1 MAKYS
6 REQRDRAVD
15 LYIKYEHSAADTIRE
30 LGYPSRG
37 ALWMWYKDRLE
48 EERTGIPSGRG
59 ERYRRYTDEQKRVA
73 VEHYLEYGRRLSR
86 TMRMLGY
93 PKSRELLMAWI
104 DEFAPGQRKVRHGP
118 VPEELKRE
126 AVVAVASGRLKS
138 REAAAELGV

>member
-1 MAKYS
+1 MAKCS
-6 REQRDRAVD
+6 KEQRDRAVD

-73 VEHYLEYGRRLSR
+73 VEHLF
-86 TMRMLGY
+86 MV
-93 PKSRELLMAWI
+93 K
-104 DEFAPGQRKVRHGP
+104 
-118 VPEELKRE
+118 
-126 AVVAVASGRLKS
+126 
-138 REAAAELGV
+138 

>member
-73 VEHYLEYGRRLSR
+73 VEHYCLCSLRCGR
-86 TMRMLGY
+86 
-93 PKSRELLMAWI
+93 
-104 DEFAPGQRKVRHGP
+104 FRHYFWT
-118 VPEELKRE
+118 
-126 AVVAVASGRLKS
+126 VVAFILDGVVGCGIGHRCRLVS
-138 REAAAELGV
+138 

>member
-86 TMRMLGY
+86 TMLENPV
-93 PKSRELLMAWI
+93 PKS
-104 DEFAPGQRKVRHGP
+104 
-118 VPEELKRE
+118 
-126 AVVAVASGRLKS
+126 S
-138 REAAAELGV
+138 RATRMPCDFR